1 MMPTSRDSKRWFFV
15 FLLFSSGV
23 PRAEIPS
30 YDNFLRYGFR
40 LTSVKTGFSR
50 ELMPPSVLHSTDK
63 WMNPYVWQ
71 LVKQLWRQRRFW
83 TASRGVGFWER
94 DVRGTWR
101 EHGLAFPD
109 WEDKQYLDRYRV
121 TKATFWFLFRRYGW
135 RLQKQNTNL
144 RKPINTDKRF
154 AITLHWLAHSTSFS
168 ELSIIYR
175 VAKASIVSIVHEG
188 MYVLRR
194 FLVPDSI
201 RFSTGDELD
210 QAIADFEALCCLP
223 HCGGALDGTF
233 MRIKNLANL
242 ETAITVTK
250 DFIAS

>member
-1 MMPTSRDSKRWFFV
+1 MMPTSRDSKRWFIV

-40 LTSVKTGFSR
+40 HTSVKTGFPR
-50 ELMPPSVLHSTDK
+50 KLMPPSVLHSMDML
-63 WMNPYVWQ
+63 MNPYVWQ
-71 LVKQLWRQRRFW
+71 LLKQLRRQGRFW
-83 TASRGVGFWER
+83 TAPRGAGFWEK
-94 DVRGTWR
+94 DVQGTWR
-101 EHGLAFPD
+101 KHALAFPD

-121 TKATFWFLFRRYGW
+121 TKATFWFLFRRYAW
-135 RLQKQNTNL
+135 RLQKQYTNL
-144 RKPINTDKRF
+144 RKPINADNCF
-154 AITLHWLAHSTSFS
+154 AITLQWLAHSTSS

-201 RFSTGDELD
+201 RLPIGDELD
-210 QAIADFEALCCLP
+210 QVIADFEALCCLP
-223 HCGGALDGTF
+223 QCSGALDGTV
-233 MRIKNLANL
+233 MQIKNLTKL